1 MMRLPA
7 PINRR
12 LPISVALVSVLTTT
26 AHANPISDQIA
37 ALTEEKRQTIFAR
50 MMQRE
55 GERCSDVSRT
65 FFQGSANDR
74 SAFWSISCTG
84 GKDWQ
89 IMIKNTAQGDI
100 KMLDCATLKAVGG
113 GQCFVAFKSKK

>member
-1 MMRLPA
+1 MRFPAPRNIRLPVSA
-7 PINRR
+7 
-12 LPISVALVSVLTTT
+12 ALVAVLTT
-26 AHANPISDQIA
+26 AANANPINDQIA

-55 GERCSDVSRT
+55 GEKCPEVSRT
-65 FFQGSANDR
+65 YFQGSASDR

-84 GKDWQ
+84 GKNWQ